1 MPKDPD
7 GNPDGESKG
16 IPDRLKAWLDGAKS
30 KGNSL
35 LKRRPWQRLTASF
48 KDRVSGKTPTR
59 FEFDLKKIELKK
71 ISEKSNW
78 IRWGIIVLAVFLLAE
93 TTDRLIGLFVRPTYT
108 APPRRV
114 APISPQRMTPT
125 AAVEYDSVM
134 RRNMFNVEGKVPPPF
149 DQGLL
154 DCLSQ
159 AKPTTQRV
167 QLLGTIVMND
177 EALSVALLQE
187 EGNATK
193 IAVKKDEAFFDG
205 KFVAKKVDRKKFCF
219 QVRSSGEFE
228 FAEIPEEG
236 GTLGVGAA
244 LSGTDGITP
253 INEKTFAVKKTFLED
268 KLHNLPDV
276 LQTARAVPYL
286 EPGTGKFMGFLVQSV
301 DPGSPF
307 AQLGIHQG
315 DILTNVNDI
324 VLDNAGKGLEAFQ
337 RLRNSPDV
345 VLGIIRG
352 GEKTNLTFNVK

>member
-1 MPKDPD
+1 MN
-7 GNPDGESKG
+7 G
-16 IPDRLKAWLDGAKS
+16 RA
-30 KGNSL
+30 
-35 LKRRPWQRLTASF
+35 WQRLTASF
-48 KDRVSGKTPTR
+48 KNKFSGKTPTR
-59 FEFDLKKIELKK
+59 FEFDLKKVELKK
-71 ISEKSNW
+71 ISEHSNW
-78 IRWGIIVLAVFLLAE
+78 IRWGIIVLALFLAAE
-93 TTDRLIGLFVRPTYT
+93 ITDRMLGLMVRPNYM

-114 APISPQRMTPT
+114 APPIQRMTPT
-125 AAVEYDSVM
+125 ASSEYGAIEK
-134 RRNMFNVEGKVPPPF
+134 RNMFNVEGVIPPIIG
-149 DQGLL
+149 QGQLECMSL
-154 DCLSQ
+154 
-159 AKPTTQRV
+159 AKLTTQRI

-177 EALSVALLQE
+177 ENLSVALLQE

-193 IAVKKDEAFFDG
+193 IAVKKDESFFDG
-205 KFVAKKVDRKKFCF
+205 KFVAKKVERKKFCF
-219 QVRSSGEFE
+219 QIRSTGEFE
-228 FAEIPEEG
+228 YAEIPEEG
-236 GTLGVGAA
+236 GAIGNAS

-253 INEKTFAVKKTFLED
+253 INEKTYAVKKSFLED

-345 VLGIIRG
+345 ILGIIRG
-352 GEKTNLTFNVK
+352 GEKTTLTFNVK